1 MDISRGVNYYFGRG
15 EGRESA
21 NLGSL
26 MTVIKRNRQDSCADL
41 VAAIESLVPLLKDQ
55 KEAEAAGVLVEAI
68 EELRGAQAGSAD
80 QKTAVAKVL
89 DAFEG
94 DHELISYTFQRESS
108 AGQWTEVEELCQA
121 SARVLALARRMQ

>member
-1 MDISRGVNYYFGRG
+1 
-15 EGRESA
+15 
-21 NLGSL
+21 

-41 VAAIESLVPLLKDQ
+41 VAAIETLIPLLRDQ
-55 KEAEAAGVLVEAI
+55 KEGEAADDLVGAVD
-68 EELRGAQAGSAD
+68 ELKKAKAASPQ
-80 QKTAVAKVL
+80 QKAAVAKVL

-108 AGQWTEVEELCQA
+108 AGQWTEVEELSQA

>member
-1 MDISRGVNYYFGRG
+1 
-15 EGRESA
+15 
-21 NLGSL
+21 

-55 KEAEAAGVLVEAI
+55 KENEAADDLLGAVG
-68 EELRGAQAGSAD
+68 ELRGAKAGSTQ
-80 QKTAVAKVL
+80 QKDAVAKVL

-121 SARVLALARRMQ
+121 SARVLSLARRMQ